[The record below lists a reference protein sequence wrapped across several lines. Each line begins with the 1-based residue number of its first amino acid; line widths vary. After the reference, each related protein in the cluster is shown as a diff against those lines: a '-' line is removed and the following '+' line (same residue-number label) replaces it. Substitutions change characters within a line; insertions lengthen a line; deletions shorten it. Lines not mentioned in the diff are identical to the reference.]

1 MRRVLYIL
9 ALLDDED
16 IDWLVNTGRRV
27 NVSAGEAIITEGESL
42 DAIFIV
48 AGGRFSVL
56 VGNGNCELENLS
68 VGEMLGEISLLDS
81 RPPSATVVAK
91 EPSAVL
97 RIDRA
102 AIHARLESNRAFA
115 ARFYK
120 ALAVFLA
127 QRLRKTVAVF
137 GYGGARI
144 ENDELGWDDEIDP
157 ELLDHVSLAGARFNM
172 ILDKLRN

>member
-16 IDWLVNTGRRV
+16 IDWLVSVGQRV
-27 NVSAGEAIITEGESL
+27 NVAAGEAIITEGVPLEAL
-42 DAIFIV
+42 FIV
-48 AGGRFSVL
+48 VGGRFSVV
-56 VGNGNCELENLS
+56 VGQGNTKLESLS
-68 VGEMLGEISLLDS
+68 TGEMLGEISLLDS
-81 RPPSATVVAK
+81 RPPSATVVAI
-91 EPSAVL
+91 EPAAVL
-97 RIDRA
+97 RIERTA
-102 AIHARLESNRAFA
+102 LNARLESNRAFA

-137 GYGGARI
+137 GYGDVR
-144 ENDELGWDDEIDP
+144 DERAEPGQEDEIDP
-157 ELLDHVSLAGARFNM
+157 ELLDNLSLAGARFNI